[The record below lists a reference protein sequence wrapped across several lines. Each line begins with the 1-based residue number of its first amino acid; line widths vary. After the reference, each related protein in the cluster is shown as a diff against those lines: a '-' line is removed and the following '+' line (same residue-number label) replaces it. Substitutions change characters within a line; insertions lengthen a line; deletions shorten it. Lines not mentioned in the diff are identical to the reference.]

1 MNKLIMQIVSGVLL
15 LMVLFLSGTYLMFYS
30 NKEEAPRENHSQ
42 VLEDPHANEEG
53 DLIDRFR
60 RKKPLE
66 ESP

>member
-1 MNKLIMQIVSGVLL
+1 MNKLITQIVSGVLL

-30 NKEEAPRENHSQ
+30 NNEEAPRENNPQ